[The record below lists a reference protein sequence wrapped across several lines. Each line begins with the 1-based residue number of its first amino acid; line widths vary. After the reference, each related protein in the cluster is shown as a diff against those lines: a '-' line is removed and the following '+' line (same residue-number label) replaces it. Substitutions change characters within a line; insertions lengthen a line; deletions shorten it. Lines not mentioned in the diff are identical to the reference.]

1 MGLDFQPEITQ
12 ITQAS
17 GVRVLEQSTL
27 PAQSVQT
34 FANNKKPLEELAQSL
49 GITVEQ
55 LQTILD
61 ANPEVDFF
69 RLTRDKQTE
78 LVNKFNNTPAQT
90 QLEPSNEPPI
100 EIPLI
105 SEPAANSTSFD
116 KKKYNGLQAEEKFE
130 VNFKEFARNLY
141 IYGIK
146 DKNGN
151 VVLEPHGAQAWEQLD
166 TAQQN
171 AFIQACRTNAENDKK
186 FQEIIE
192 LESEIFLDKKDR
204 KVDFDE
210 NQYRN
215 RKADTQMRYIQAA
228 NLKGMSYF
236 EFMQLDRGQ
245 RLDAIDEYLNLPE
258 NQDTLSENDRNYMER
273 RSTSNARIASYV
285 SERFGVNVPENITS
299 SQALEFLRYYNLS
312 LEEVR
317 FAALDKQVQNGEE
330 LKPMQKKFYD
340 DYKKG
345 LDLPAVQYMTDSEKA
360 LNLRELST
368 EYEQLKAKISQ
379 GVELTEDETRR
390 FNMLET
396 TLNTEDARRLLAFK
410 PIEPKNDAER
420 DVYDF
425 VQNLNVSLDE
435 QFGDDINLYSRA
447 KINDIEAKLNSLPEN
462 ERYNYLQS
470 IIKFDPKFKLV
481 AQHFLSK
488 PEYRNLLT
496 DESLVLQNSL
506 HAHLHDDAS
515 YKGYMET
522 AQRGANSANKEESS
536 LACCAM
542 NTQGKILKFDE
553 FYKKEE
559 FDTKKSIYAS
569 TVADVDNTELHKT
582 GIDVATTMKDVKKQA
597 EAVDVIQN
605 GEYATDELQVHITN
619 RAPDL
624 YAENQEIAI
633 TTAMNKSRDAFN
645 NVVENDIISKLT
657 SPDAQRSA
665 IDAVYNSGDKQAIE
679 TVINNLSNIK
689 NPEVRQQE
697 LDRALSE
704 ILLND
709 KKVDLHE
716 KFLSGNLTYA
726 EVREL
731 PASERRKYY
740 DRYFNSL
747 PQNQKI
753 KFLKEKLYTAS
764 ERKTAYTMIA
774 RTNVH
779 LFNEICKEKT
789 MADNLLSMGLPEDVN
804 NKISSIVSFL
814 AVADIGFQE
823 IAQKYDIEYDMLEE
837 YPQTAKTFSYSSIP
851 NGFNNDK
858 FDMFGKDRFGNLLA

>member
-1 MGLDFQPEITQ
+1 MGLNFQTEITQ

-17 GVRVLEQSTL
+17 GVRVSEQSTL
-27 PAQSVQT
+27 SAQSVQT

-69 RLTRDKQTE
+69 HLTSQKQIE
-78 LVNKFNNTPAQT
+78 IVNKFNNTPAQT
-90 QLEPSNEPPI
+90 SVEQSEPVI
-100 EIPLI
+100 ETPQI
-105 SEPAANSTSFD
+105 SESVDNSTSFD
-116 KKKYNGLQAEEKFE
+116 KKKYNGLSAKEKFDT
-130 VNFKEFARNLY
+130 NFKEIACNLY

-151 VVLEPHGAQAWEQLD
+151 VILEPHTVEEWNNLKPEQQAD
-166 TAQQN
+166 
-171 AFIQACRTNAENDKK
+171 FIKQCQTRAENDEKL
-186 FQEIIE
+186 QEIIKLE
-192 LESEIFLDKKDR
+192 LESFSEKK
-204 KVDFDE
+204 VASADFDE
-210 NQYRN
+210 NRYLN
-215 RKADTQMRYIQAA
+215 RKADTQMRFIQAA

-245 RLDAIDEYLNLPE
+245 RLDAIDEYLQANK
-258 NQDTLSENDRNYMER
+258 DTLSENDKNYMQR
-273 RSTSNARIASYV
+273 KSRSNARVASYV

-312 LEEVR
+312 TEEVR
-317 FAALDKQVQNGEE
+317 FSALDKQVQNGEK
-330 LKPMQKKFYD
+330 LSDDQQKFYD
-340 DYKKG
+340 NYKKG
-345 LDLPAVQYMTDSEKA
+345 LDLPAVQYMTDSAKA
-360 LNLRELST
+360 LNLRELSA
-368 EYEQLKAKISQ
+368 EYEQLKTKISQ

-396 TLNTEDARRLLAFK
+396 TLNTEDAKRLSAFK

-420 DVYDF
+420 DIYDF
-425 VQNLNVSLDE
+425 VQDLNVSLDE
-435 QFGDDINLYSRA
+435 QFGDDTNLYSRA

-462 ERYNYLQS
+462 ERYNYLQAVV
-470 IIKFDPKFKLV
+470 KFDPKFKLV
-481 AQHFLSK
+481 AKHFLSK

-506 HAHLHDDAS
+506 HAHLQDDAS
-515 YKGYMET
+515 YEGYMKT
-522 AQRGANSANKEESS
+522 AQRVANSANKEESM
-536 LACCAM
+536 LACCAL
-542 NTQGKILKFDE
+542 NTQGQILCLDE
-553 FYKKEE
+553 YNKKEE
-559 FDTKKSIYAS
+559 FDTKKSTYAS
-569 TVADVDNTELHKT
+569 TVAEVDNTDLHKT
-582 GIDVATTMKDVKKQA
+582 GIDVATTMKNSKMQA
-597 EAVDVIQN
+597 QAVDVIQN

-624 YAENQEIAI
+624 YSENQKIAI

-657 SPDAQRSA
+657 NPDAQRSA
-665 IDAVYNSGDKQAIE
+665 IDSVYNSGDKNAIE
-679 TVINNLSNIK
+679 TIINNLPNIK

-709 KKVDLHE
+709 KKADLHE

-731 PASERRKYY
+731 SVSERRKYY
-740 DRYFNSL
+740 DRYFNNL
-747 PQNQKI
+747 PQTQKI
-753 KFLKEKLYTAS
+753 KFLKEKLSTAS
-764 ERKTAYTMIA
+764 ERKAAYTMIA
-774 RTNVH
+774 RTDFH
-779 LFNEICKEKT
+779 LFNEMCKDKT
-789 MADNLLSMGLPEDVN
+789 MADNLLSIGLPEDVN

-823 IAQKYDIEYDMLEE
+823 IAKKYDIEYDKLEEE
-837 YPQTAKTFSYSSIP
+837 YPQTAKTISYFSMP
-851 NGFNNDK
+851 NGFNSEK
-858 FDMFGKDRFGNLLA
+858 FQLFGKDKHGNLLA